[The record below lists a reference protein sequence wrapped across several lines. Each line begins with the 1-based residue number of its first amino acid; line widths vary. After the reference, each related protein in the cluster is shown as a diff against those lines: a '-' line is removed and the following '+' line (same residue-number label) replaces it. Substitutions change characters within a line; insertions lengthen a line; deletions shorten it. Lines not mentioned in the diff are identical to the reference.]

1 MPAPSPL
8 RRIRLEQARVR
19 IECRAALAT
28 LIERLFLRRSFL
40 HLTPADQQWQRPE
53 LVQLLRRHSR
63 LYQTIST
70 PFDGPLPFAL
80 GYFRVSEDELEPIA
94 EAIPMEDPEQ
104 LAWLLSEFL
113 EPGAR
118 LWVEMDEGW
127 QGWQIVGEGQL
138 RSLSEVPER

>member
-19 IECRAALAT
+19 IECREALAT

>member
-19 IECRAALAT
+19 IECREALAT

-40 HLTPADQQWQRPE
+40 YLTPADQQWQRPE

-63 LYQTIST
+63 LYRTIST
-70 PFDGPLPFAL
+70 SFDGPLPFAL

-94 EAIPMEDPEQ
+94 EAIPVEDPEQ

-113 EPGAR
+113 EPGAC

-138 RSLSEVPER
+138 RSLSGVPER

>member
-1 MPAPSPL
+1 MPTPSSL
-8 RRIRLEQARVR
+8 RRVRLERAHVR
-19 IECRAALAT
+19 TKYREPLAT

-40 HLTPADQQWQRPE
+40 YLTAADQQWQRPE

-63 LYQTIST
+63 LYQSIST

-80 GYFRVSEDELEPIA
+80 GYFRVSENVLEPIA
-94 EAIPMEDPEQ
+94 EAIPVEDSEQ

-113 EPGAR
+113 EPGAC
-118 LWVEMDEGW
+118 LWIEMDEGW

-138 RSLSEVPER
+138 RSVSER

>member
-19 IECRAALAT
+19 IEHRAALAT

-40 HLTPADQQWQRPE
+40 YLTPADQQWQRPE

-94 EAIPMEDPEQ
+94 EAIPVEDPEQ

-118 LWVEMDEGW
+118 LWVELDEGW